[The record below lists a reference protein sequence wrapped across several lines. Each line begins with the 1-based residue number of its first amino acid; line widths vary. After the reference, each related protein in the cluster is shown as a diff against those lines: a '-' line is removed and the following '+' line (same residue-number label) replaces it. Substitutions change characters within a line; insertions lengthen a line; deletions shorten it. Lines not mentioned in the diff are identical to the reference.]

1 MNLHTRQTQP
11 SDCDLKTRKLK
22 VIDGRSLFLRYQR
35 KTVKSLFEIAEKDQH
50 NLMGVSTMEACLPR
64 FNESR
69 SLRHYATDSV
79 KQLEKSAILAPEVA
93 STSAK
98 VGHLTRKSLNQGYAK
113 RFAQKYAHLKTS
125 PVDQTTASIIKVDPS
140 VSQNH
145 RIDARLAAISPLNSP
160 SSSPDQ
166 QSPLARVPSSHSGLP
181 LKPPTHCFQLLQQKY
196 KMHEQN
202 LTCGLHRELP
212 RWYSYVGASSAQH
225 TTLVPESHAPPP
237 AGTMV
242 SDISEEVTEETQEMI
257 QVLVSRIKELESKFG
272 FQRRHHRQQQQ

>member
-1 MNLHTRQTQP
+1 MNLQTRQTQL

-50 NLMGVSTMEACLPR
+50 SLMGVYGVNNSLPR

-98 VGHLTRKSLNQGYAK
+98 VSHLPRRPLNPGYAK
-113 RFAQKYAHLKTS
+113 RFAQKYAHLQTS
-125 PVDQTTASIIKVDPS
+125 PVHQTTPSINKVDPS
-140 VSQNH
+140 VSKNQ
-145 RIDARLAAISPLNSP
+145 RINTRLDVSPLNSP

-166 QSPLARVPSSHSGLP
+166 QSPLARVPSSHSGLH
-181 LKPPTHCFQLLQQKY
+181 LKPPTHSFQLLQQKY

-212 RWYSYVGASSAQH
+212 RWYSYVGASSAEH
-225 TTLVPESHAPPP
+225 TTLVPESHAPSS
-237 AGTMV
+237 AAVMI

-272 FQRRHHRQQQQ
+272 FQRRHHRHQQQ